1 MFTLNMDSVAGVIV
15 SSRCCKRTPD
25 PCVQATSSP
34 RRPNSAALA
43 VTASAI
49 STRFVSA
56 IGSAGFVSAI
66 VSAPAISTRIRSA
79 RLRVG
84 HVRRPHNGISDYL
97 AERIEPHANA
107 RQVTFSWPSLRLA
120 QSAIHCP
127 DLLMQATMIEMA
139 GWARCITLDAVRV
152 WPPQC
157 ASSMGLPAL

>member
-1 MFTLNMDSVAGVIV
+1 MT
-15 SSRCCKRTPD
+15 
-25 PCVQATSSP
+25 CVQATSSP
-34 RRPNSAALA
+34 RRPNMDASA

-49 STRFVSA
+49 SIR
-56 IGSAGFVSAI
+56 FVSAI
-66 VSAPAISTRIRSA
+66 VSAGFVSAAIVSAPATRICLA